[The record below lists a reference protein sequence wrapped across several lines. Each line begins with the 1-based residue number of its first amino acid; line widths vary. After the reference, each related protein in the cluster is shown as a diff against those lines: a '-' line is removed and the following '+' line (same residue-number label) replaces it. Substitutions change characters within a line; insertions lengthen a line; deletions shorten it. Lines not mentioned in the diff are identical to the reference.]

1 MKSKKMLE
9 SANREYK
16 SIEMAIRSLLK
27 GEIKGEEAERII
39 NVSLDHV
46 DALIGEYKSPID
58 RK

>member
-27 GEIKGEEAERII
+27 GETTGEEAERII

-46 DALIGEYKSPID
+46 DALIDEYKAPID

>member
-27 GEIKGEEAERII
+27 GETTGEEAERII
-39 NVSLDHV
+39 SVSLDHV
-46 DALIGEYKSPID
+46 DALIGEYGSDLD

>member
-27 GEIKGEEAERII
+27 GETTGEEAERII

-46 DALIGEYKSPID
+46 DALIGEYGSDLD

>member
-27 GEIKGEEAERII
+27 GETTGEEAERII
-39 NVSLDHV
+39 NVSLNHV
-46 DALIGEYKSPID
+46 DALIGEYGSYLD